1 MRDRAVNGVELV
13 GVDKDYGEVRAL
25 SGVNAVL
32 EPGTLTHVSGP
43 NGAGKSTLLRV
54 IAGLTR
60 PSRGRVVVYGMNLF
74 RSTHAASRGAV
85 GYLGPG
91 SGLYGE
97 LTLDQNLR
105 FCARVHGAPP
115 ARIEAAVERLELKA
129 IRSRPVSKLSLGFR
143 RRAGLARLLVCTPAL
158 WLLDEPW
165 NGLDAQAAS
174 LLAEMLGEQR
184 EAGHSALVA
193 APVLGEQAALFD
205 RALALREGRV
215 EKA

>member
-1 MRDRAVNGVELV
+1 MRNRPVSAVELFS
-13 GVDKDYGEVRAL
+13 VDKDYGEVRAL

-32 EPGTLTHVSGP
+32 EAGTLTHVSGP

-60 PSRGRVVVYGMNLF
+60 PSRGRVVVHGIDLF
-74 RSTHAASRGAV
+74 RSRYAPSRGAV
-85 GYLGPG
+85 GYLGPE

-97 LTLDQNLR
+97 LTLDENLR

-115 ARIEAAVERLELKA
+115 ARIEAAVERLGLAA

-165 NGLDAQAAS
+165 NGLDAHAAS
-174 LLAEMLGEQR
+174 LLAEMLSEQR
-184 EAGHSALVA
+184 AAGRSALVA
-193 APVLGEQAALFD
+193 AHVLGEQAGLFD
-205 RALALREGRV
+205 RALALRKGRV
-215 EKA
+215 EQA